1 MKKEEAV
8 VPFLFFFSQ
17 QTTNKNKERKKERRK
32 ERRKKEDKI
41 STMVPVPVPVPKE
54 EEDESCSSPNYKKII
69 IIYTCMWL
77 LTAHLPAQRELS
89 VSISPRT
96 DLLPYINFQCNC

>member
-1 MKKEEAV
+1 
-8 VPFLFFFSQ
+8 
-17 QTTNKNKERKKERRK
+17 
-32 ERRKKEDKI
+32 
-41 STMVPVPVPVPKE
+41 MVPVGTVPEPVPVPKE

>member
-1 MKKEEAV
+1 MFRF
-8 VPFLFFFSQ
+8 FLFFRNKQ
-17 QTTNKNKERKKERRK
+17 QTRTKKERKKERRK

-41 STMVPVPVPVPKE
+41 STMVPVPVPVPVPKE

>member
-1 MKKEEAV
+1 MAKINYLDNNIKLEGKRVLIRTDFNVPLNNGYITEASRIEKV
-8 VPFLFFFSQ
+8 LPTIKFLINS
-17 QTTNKNKERKKERRK
+17 KA
-32 ERRKKEDKI
+32 
-41 STMVPVPVPVPKE
+41 
-54 EEDESCSSPNYKKII
+54 KII